1 MLRGA
6 RAAADLEG
14 LVAQAVA
21 VIEEQQCLAVEFLEP
36 HARAPRE
43 RMLGRNGEGEG
54 LDVEFTG
61 LEAIEL
67 DGERE
72 YAQVELA
79 GAQLREQRDGLRLEQ
94 AEFEPRQRF
103 AQLGR
108 DPRQQVRPDG
118 RYHREAQ
125 LAGKRIAMRAR
136 DLHHLVARV
145 DDEPRTGHDLGP
157 GIGERH
163 ALRLTLDELQPEGFL
178 ELAQLRRERWL
189 AHEATLGRLAEML
202 QVGHRHEVAQVL
214 QLDVGH
220 GDGSRGG
227 YIGQI
232 YRFHHV
238 NRVYTLSPAAGRSG
252 PLSRPA
258 VRCYPCR
265 MHILLIE
272 DDLEAAQ
279 YLEKGLRESGFTCEH
294 ARDGREGLFR
304 ATEGS
309 YDLIIAD
316 RMLPHLDGLA
326 MLSALRQK
334 SITTP
339 VLILS
344 ALGTVDDRVQG
355 LRAGGDDYLTK
366 PFAFSEL
373 LARVEALMRRRPAT
387 AEVTRLRVAD
397 LELDLLGRRATRAGR
412 DIDLTAKEFQ
422 LLEFLM
428 RRAGQVVT
436 RTMLLEGVWDLHFD
450 PQTNL
455 IDVHMSR
462 LRQAVDRGF
471 DRPLIQTVRGAGYTL
486 RDEA

>member
-1 MLRGA
+1 
-6 RAAADLEG
+6 
-14 LVAQAVA
+14 
-21 VIEEQQCLAVEFLEP
+21 
-36 HARAPRE
+36 
-43 RMLGRNGEGEG
+43 
-54 LDVEFTG
+54 
-61 LEAIEL
+61 
-67 DGERE
+67 
-72 YAQVELA
+72 
-79 GAQLREQRDGLRLEQ
+79 
-94 AEFEPRQRF
+94 
-103 AQLGR
+103 
-108 DPRQQVRPDG
+108 
-118 RYHREAQ
+118 
-125 LAGKRIAMRAR
+125 
-136 DLHHLVARV
+136 
-145 DDEPRTGHDLGP
+145 
-157 GIGERH
+157 
-163 ALRLTLDELQPEGFL
+163 
-178 ELAQLRRERWL
+178 
-189 AHEATLGRLAEML
+189 
-202 QVGHRHEVAQVL
+202 
-214 QLDVGH
+214 
-220 GDGSRGG
+220 
-227 YIGQI
+227 
-232 YRFHHV
+232 
-238 NRVYTLSPAAGRSG
+238 
-252 PLSRPA
+252 
-258 VRCYPCR
+258 

-294 ARDGREGLFR
+294 APDGREGLFR
-304 ATEGS
+304 ATEGR

-334 SITTP
+334 GVGTP

-387 AEVTRLRVAD
+387 AEVTRIRVAD
-397 LELDLLGRRATRAGR
+397 LELDLLARRATRAGR
-412 DIDLTAKEFQ
+412 EIELTAKEFQ

-471 DRPLIQTVRGAGYTL
+471 DRALIHTVRGAGYTL
-486 RDEA
+486 RDDV